1 VSTNDPFSDDF
12 DFSDLDQPLLL
23 DVQPPADV
31 AADAADESDHVAVDV
46 ADNDAAEV
54 SDDVGD
60 VDRKSSEPDG
70 ESPHIVDESSEV
82 AENSEVAES
91 SDVDDDSPYD
101 DDEGSDEMD
110 RVIPGKV
117 VIVDGPE
124 PVVTVIPA
132 VTLTRSEIRAR
143 KAQEKADAKALA
155 KTQDKPDGK
164 VKRRKLGAIGDDAEQ
179 GGLPIGE
186 PSNLVIAP
194 ADEAP
199 PKIRKVVI
207 AEDDEPLDLS
217 TISKSPQIDPRV
229 RKRRIA
235 VKRAAGRRRFRW
247 VVVFGVLAVLVVA
260 ALVVLASPIFSVK
273 QINVVGARYTD
284 PQQLGPILD
293 DFNGDP
299 ILTVDPKKIE
309 AEVEALPWVRRA
321 EVDVAFPRTITIR
334 IAEREPAAAYRG
346 IDGRWRIIDRTA
358 RVIAIEANQ
367 PADFLPVAGAGPDL
381 EPGETAGSMIA
392 TLAELAEVIGDL
404 PQLDALVVRLEADGT
419 DLTMTMLSPGGT
431 GVQVVLG
438 TASQLRNKLSVLL
451 TLLDDPELNLDE
463 TLQINLTDPAKPAY

>member
-1 VSTNDPFSDDF
+1 MSTDDPFSEDF
-12 DFSDLDQPLLL
+12 DFSELDDSLGLEVPDLTADPRVVDAPVLRPDSNDDAAAVSHDDLD
-23 DVQPPADV
+23 DER
-31 AADAADESDHVAVDV
+31 ADEI
-46 ADNDAAEV
+46 E
-54 SDDVGD
+54 
-60 VDRKSSEPDG
+60 E
-70 ESPHIVDESSEV
+70 
-82 AENSEVAES
+82 
-91 SDVDDDSPYD
+91 
-101 DDEGSDEMD
+101 
-110 RVIPGKV
+110 VIPGKV
-117 VIVDGPE
+117 VIVDGLE

-143 KAQEKADAKALA
+143 KSQEKADAKASA
-155 KTQDKPDGK
+155 KTQERPEGK
-164 VKRRKLGAIGDDAEQ
+164 VKRRKLGSIGGDDPEQ
-179 GGLPIGE
+179 GGLPVGE
-186 PSNLVIAP
+186 PSNLVVAP
-194 ADEAP
+194 DVDVP

-217 TISKSPQIDPRV
+217 SISKSPQIDPRV

-247 VVVFGVLAVLVVA
+247 VVVFGVLAVLVIA

-273 QINVVGARYTD
+273 RINVVGARYTD
-284 PQQLGPILD
+284 PQQLAPILD

-321 EVDVAFPRTITIR
+321 EIDVAFPRTITIR
-334 IAEREPAAAYRG
+334 IAEREPAATYRG

-358 RVIAIEANQ
+358 RVIAIESGQ
-367 PADFLPVAGAGPDL
+367 PSDFLPVAGAGPDL
-381 EPGETAGSMIA
+381 EPGETAGAMIA

-419 DLTMTMLSPGGT
+419 DLTMTLLSPGGT